1 MLCSGTYPSRSNN
14 GVLPPSYPG
23 KNHVCCCF
31 SFLYIV
37 CVPDNTLHT
46 STRITGVPPPPPPP
60 RRPRIFTTA
69 RARTTIKIVDYEHP
83 SFSQGKAPWGRGCR
97 FPSLRDSRASETRAR
112 VKITGTRE
120 RWDAARREKHDS
132 LGFVCSPS
140 FFFLS
145 PPLLAF
151 LALDDVYVR
160 TRFARSTIPE
170 GKWET
175 THSLQRLVRPFH
187 SSFANVQR
195 AFILRGRDNLILLT
209 GFHCQIESIP

>member
-1 MLCSGTYPSRSNN
+1 MLCSGTYSSRSNN

-23 KNHVCCCF
+23 KNRVCCCF

-37 CVPDNTLHT
+37 CVPDSTLHS
-46 STRITGVPPPPPPP
+46 STRITGVPPPPPP

-83 SFSQGKAPWGRGCR
+83 PFSQGKAPWGRGCR

-120 RWDAARREKHDS
+120 RWDAARREKHES

-140 FFFLS
+140 FFLS
-145 PPLLAF
+145 PRRFSPF
-151 LALDDVYVR
+151 SRWMMFTCVRVSLALLSLRENERLLIVYKDWYDPF
-160 TRFARSTIPE
+160 TRVVPTYRE
-170 GKWET
+170 
-175 THSLQRLVRPFH
+175 H
-187 SSFANVQR
+187 
-195 AFILRGRDNLILLT
+195 
-209 GFHCQIESIP
+209 

>member
-14 GVLPPSYPG
+14 GVLPLSYPG
-23 KNHVCCCF
+23 KNRVCCCF

-37 CVPDNTLHT
+37 CVPDSTLHS
-46 STRITGVPPPPPPP
+46 STRITGVPPPPP

-120 RWDAARREKHDS
+120 RWDAARREKHES

-140 FFFLS
+140 FFLS
-145 PPLLAF
+145 PRRFSPF
-151 LALDDVYVR
+151 SRWMMFTCVRVSLALLSLRENERLLIVYKDWYDPF
-160 TRFARSTIPE
+160 TRVVPTYRE
-170 GKWET
+170 
-175 THSLQRLVRPFH
+175 HSFYVEE
-187 SSFANVQR
+187 
-195 AFILRGRDNLILLT
+195 II
-209 GFHCQIESIP
+209 

>member
-46 STRITGVPPPPPPP
+46 STRITGVPPPPP

-140 FFFLS
+140 FFLS
-145 PPLLAF
+145 PRRFSPF
-151 LALDDVYVR
+151 SRWMMFTCVRVSLALLSLRENERLLIVYKDWYDPF
-160 TRFARSTIPE
+160 TRVVPTYRE
-170 GKWET
+170 
-175 THSLQRLVRPFH
+175 HSFYVEE
-187 SSFANVQR
+187 
-195 AFILRGRDNLILLT
+195 II
-209 GFHCQIESIP
+209 